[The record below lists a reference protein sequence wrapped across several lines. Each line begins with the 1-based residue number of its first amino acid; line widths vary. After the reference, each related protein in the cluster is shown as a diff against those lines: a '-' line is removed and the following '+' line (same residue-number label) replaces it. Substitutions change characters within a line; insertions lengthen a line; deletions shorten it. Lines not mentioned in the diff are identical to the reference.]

1 MTVLDPNRNLNV
13 DWVVLDVGGE
23 KFHARKNIFLD
34 FPGTRLGKVMTSK
47 TIEQILT
54 FCDEYTPCD
63 PPEYF
68 FDHNPETFPGWFY
81 LLKQREC
88 PIQIK
93 ENLMKFMQVPNF

>member
-1 MTVLDPNRNLNV
+1 
-13 DWVVLDVGGE
+13 
-23 KFHARKNIFLD
+23 
-34 FPGTRLGKVMTSK
+34 MTSK

-93 ENLMKFMQVPNF
+93 ENLMKFMQVPNFHIIVLLKVFWRCIEVDSFIFQMVQKLVLQS